1 MNTSDSIS
9 SIFTSNSSPPQSTD
23 SSLEAVNQSSPF
35 PCPCRC
41 HHRPHPHPQ
50 THHRHHNHHTIHHHR
65 PNNTLDSPNES
76 GISPP
81 SPSSDQVDNATTT
94 TTPPV
99 HKTTSRPPRLI
110 KSSQPINIFSSSSA
124 SHRHRTPLYDSDSV
138 IDENI
143 EFDSAPKRHI
153 VEPPKNITINQSQP
167 KSLCDCHRRLLIIYN
182 NYNSDSNKIISM
194 CSLLHHSL
202 FGYLIFYCKTSIL
215 KRRT

>member
-23 SSLEAVNQSSPF
+23 SSLEAVNQNPF

-41 HHRPHPHPQ
+41 HHRPHPQ
-50 THHRHHNHHTIHHHR
+50 THHRHHNHHIIHHHR

-81 SPSSDQVDNATTT
+81 TPSSDQVDNAT

-153 VEPPKNITINQSQP
+153 VEPPKNITINHNQSQP

-194 CSLLHHSL
+194 LFFITSFIIRIFDILL
-202 FGYLIFYCKTSIL
+202 
-215 KRRT
+215 